1 MYCVLKNQERKLK
14 SLRMQNDVGTGFF
27 VFRQFNINIF
37 MCTTVIMIIITGEAN
52 TIMCTFDKKKY
63 SKSGIIKERRETW
76 NQRCLKNCYF
86 RPNRASNEMGKRSM
100 HNLTVFAVFRRI
112 CHSFVGIWF
121 LRNKD
126 WCWRCITMCIFNYFF
141 FRCLSK

>member
-1 MYCVLKNQERKLK
+1 MCCVLKNQERKLK
-14 SLRMQNDVGTGFF
+14 SLRMQNDVGMGFF
-27 VFRQFNINIF
+27 FLPSVQYKHFHVHNSNNDNNNRRSKHNNVYVWQ
-37 MCTTVIMIIITGEAN
+37 
-52 TIMCTFDKKKY
+52 KKY

-86 RPNRASNEMGKRSM
+86 RPKRASNEMRKRSM

-126 WCWRCITMCIFNYFF
+126 WCWRCITMCIFNFF